1 MVDYDLLTEQAEAFC
16 EDTPDEVAAM
26 ANLSSLIYYTLDR
39 LNWAGFYRV
48 KGEELILGPFQGK
61 VACIRIAKGRGVCG
75 TAWKEDRV
83 LLVPDVHAF
92 PGHIACDGDSQ
103 SEIVVPIHRGGE
115 VIGVLDIDSPVL
127 NRFDDTD
134 REGLTALVQ
143 CFERYL

>member
-1 MVDYDLLTEQAEAFC
+1 MVDYDLLAEQAEAFC

-83 LLVPDVHAF
+83 LVVPDVHAF

-134 REGLTALVQ
+134 REGLMALVQ